1 MSSQTQLAAP
11 TGFAGSVR
19 KSLIGWFYPDVHDAS
34 ENLGEGLEARYDKE
48 TKRWIFPG
56 ETPDQQDPSLAPP
69 PTTAMLK
76 PNTSA
81 NSMAS
86 KDHGSGFS
94 LDSAAGTG
102 SGIAST
108 NSSDSLASLMAPP
121 PRNISMSPV
130 GSSDALSSM
139 MNPPD
144 RRPTL
149 MMTPEP
155 IGGGASNPNVR
166 IWSPLPSASSL
177 SKLDTGSKM
186 DRGLASSLA
195 STLATEF
202 SNAVK
207 EENLVDNDDNG
218 GKIEEKEGHRENE
231 DKCNKDIDSD
241 GVSAS
246 VPSSNVDDSAVTHE

>member
-1 MSSQTQLAAP
+1 
-11 TGFAGSVR
+11 
-19 KSLIGWFYPDVHDAS
+19 
-34 ENLGEGLEARYDKE
+34 
-48 TKRWIFPG
+48 
-56 ETPDQQDPSLAPP
+56 
-69 PTTAMLK
+69 
-76 PNTSA
+76 
-81 NSMAS
+81 
-86 KDHGSGFS
+86 
-94 LDSAAGTG
+94 
-102 SGIAST
+102 
-108 NSSDSLASLMAPP
+108 
-121 PRNISMSPV
+121 
-130 GSSDALSSM
+130 M

-155 IGGGASNPNVR
+155 IGSGASNPNVR

-186 DRGLASSLA
+186 DHGLASSLA

-202 SNAVK
+202 SDAVK
-207 EENLVDNDDNG
+207 EENLADNDDNG

-241 GVSAS
+241 DISAS